1 MMTLKELVHLV
12 QLSNSKTWNWWNVGQ
27 FVASDEV
34 LNRPDWFALSE
45 LSDSSFWASFKVV
58 LFHLIKNGIGI

>member
-12 QLSNSKTWNWWNVGQ
+12 QLINSKTWNWWNVGQ

-34 LNRPDWFALSE
+34 LNRPDWFALLE
-45 LSDSSFWASFKVV
+45 PSDSSFCPSLEVF
-58 LFHLIKNGIGI
+58 LFRLINNGIGI